1 MEDQFWQ
8 DLFDMLDLS
17 RPEILK
23 RCSDI
28 LLLAFAGQGEVLA
41 SRVGRIDILAV
52 RILHIHIV

>member
-28 LLLAFAGQGEVLA
+28 LLLAFAGQEVLA

-52 RILHIHIV
+52 RILNIHIV